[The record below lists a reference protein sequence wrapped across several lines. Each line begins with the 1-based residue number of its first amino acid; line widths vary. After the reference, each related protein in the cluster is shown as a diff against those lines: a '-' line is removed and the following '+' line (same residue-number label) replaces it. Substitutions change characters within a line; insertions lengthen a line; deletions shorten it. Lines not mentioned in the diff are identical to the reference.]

1 MTEPLLRR
9 PYSVILFDEVEK
21 AAPEV
26 LTVLLQILDDG
37 RVTSSQGKVV
47 NCSNSII
54 IMTSNLGA
62 EYINA
67 AKGAKITSEVKELV
81 MGSVRAHFRPEFLN
95 RISSTVIFNR
105 LSRKAI
111 AKIVQIRLKEIQ
123 DRFAA
128 NGKQITLEVDDAAL
142 EYLCRNGYSSDL
154 GARPLNR
161 LIQSELLNR
170 LAILLLKGQIK
181 DKEVARVALG
191 EKGLEVLPNHEAD
204 DVDMADIDVEDW
216 QDSDEDEDDFG
227 SPGLD

>member
-1 MTEPLLRR
+1 M
-9 PYSVILFDEVEK
+9 
-21 AAPEV
+21 
-26 LTVLLQILDDG
+26 
-37 RVTSSQGKVV
+37 
-47 NCSNSII
+47 
-54 IMTSNLGA
+54 
-62 EYINA
+62 
-67 AKGAKITSEVKELV
+67 
-81 MGSVRAHFRPEFLN
+81 N

-123 DRFAA
+123 ERFAA
-128 NGKQITLEVDDAAL
+128 NGKLLTLDVDDAAL

-161 LIQSELLNR
+161 LIQSEVLNR
-170 LAILLLKGQIK
+170 LAVLLLKGQIK
-181 DKEVARVALG
+181 DKEVARVTLG

-216 QDSDEDEDDFG
+216 HDLEDDDDEEGFS